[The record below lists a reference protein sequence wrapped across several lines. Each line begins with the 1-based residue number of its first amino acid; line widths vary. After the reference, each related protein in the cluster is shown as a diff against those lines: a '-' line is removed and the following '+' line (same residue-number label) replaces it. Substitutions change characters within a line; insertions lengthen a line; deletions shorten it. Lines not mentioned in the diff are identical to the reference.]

1 MKQRLS
7 PNLRISSL
15 SCSSSLSRQRKPSS
29 LFHTTTN
36 ADIKAHF
43 IAKLRTCTDLTSA
56 ASTHSNLVK
65 SGLSDDTFTT
75 NHLINCYLRL
85 LRIDHAR
92 KLFDQMP
99 QPNVVSWTSLMAGY
113 VSHDQPIVALGF
125 LNQMQAT
132 LVLPNE
138 FTFATLINAC
148 SVLANLDIGRRVH
161 ALVQIMGFG
170 SNLVVCSSLID
181 MYGKCNFVDEAR
193 LIFDSMCVRN
203 VVSWTSMI
211 TTYAQNAQGHHALQ
225 LFREFNHSQLDKP
238 NHFMLCSV
246 ISACSSL
253 GKLGSGKVTH
263 GVVIR
268 RGHDANDVIATALVD
283 MYAKC
288 GCVRYSYQIFRRI
301 RNPSVIPYTS
311 MIVGAA
317 KYGLGALS
325 LQLFQEMVDRKI
337 KPNDVTFVGVLH
349 ACSHSGLID
358 KGLELLNSMN
368 VKYGVMPDA
377 KHYTCIADMLG
388 RVGRVEEAYQL
399 AKSVKVECEGH
410 ALLWGTLLSASR
422 LHGRVDIALE
432 ASKRLIESNQQVA
445 GAYVTLSNT
454 YALAGDW
461 ENAHNLRSEMKSSGV
476 CKEPGSSWIEI
487 KESTYLF
494 HAGDISR
501 CNQGN
506 EILSLLRELEK
517 RMKERGYVGGTT
529 GLVFVDVEEEAKEE
543 IVSLHSEK
551 LALAFGLIN
560 TPKGVT
566 IRIMKNLR
574 MCKDCHETFKL
585 ISDIV
590 ERDFI
595 VRDVNRFHHF
605 KNGLCTCRDFW

>member
-1 MKQRLS
+1 MKQRL
-7 PNLRISSL
+7 NLNLVISMSCYSSL
-15 SCSSSLSRQRKPSS
+15 YKPS

-36 ADIKAHF
+36 ADIKAYLVG
-43 IAKLRTCTDLTSA
+43 KLQTCKDLTSA
-56 ASTHSNLVK
+56 TLTHSK
-65 SGLSDDTFTT
+65 AIISGLSYDTFTT

-85 LRIDHAR
+85 LRIDHAH
-92 KLFDQMP
+92 KLFDQMS
-99 QPNVVSWTSLMAGY
+99 QRNVVSWTSLMAGY
-113 VSHDQPIVALGF
+113 VSHGQPIVALRLF
-125 LNQMQAT
+125 HQMQAS

-148 SVLANLDIGRRVH
+148 SILANIDIGRRFH
-161 ALVQIMGFG
+161 ALIEIMGFG
-170 SNLVVCSSLID
+170 CNLVVCSSLID
-181 MYGKCNFVDEAR
+181 MYGKCNLVDEAR
-193 LIFDSMCVRN
+193 LIFDSMCIRN

-211 TTYAQNAQGHHALQ
+211 TTYAQNAIGHYALQ
-225 LFREFNHSQLDKP
+225 LFREFNHLRLDKP

-246 ISACSSL
+246 ISACASL
-253 GKLGSGKVTH
+253 GKLGSGKITH

-268 RGHDANDVIATALVD
+268 RGHDANDVIATTLVD

-288 GCVRYSYQIFRRI
+288 GCVHYSTKVFRRI
-301 RNPSVIPYTS
+301 QNPSVIPYTS

-317 KYGLGALS
+317 KYGLGTLS
-325 LQLFQEMVDRKI
+325 LQLFEEMVDRRI
-337 KPNDVTFVGVLH
+337 KPNDVTFVGALH
-349 ACSHSGLID
+349 ACSHSGLVD
-358 KGLELLNSMN
+358 KGLEILDSMN

-388 RVGRVEEAYQL
+388 RVGRIEEAYQL
-399 AKSVKVECEGH
+399 AKSVQVERDGY

-422 LHGRVDIALE
+422 LHGRVDIAVE

-461 ENAHNLRSEMKSSGV
+461 ENAHNLRSEMKRTGIQ
-476 CKEPGSSWIEI
+476 KEPGSSWIEI

-494 HAGDISR
+494 HAGDISN
-501 CNQGN
+501 CNQRS
-506 EILSLLRELEK
+506 EMLSLLRELEE
-517 RMKERGYVGGTT
+517 RMKEKGYVGGTT
-529 GLVFVDVEEEAKEE
+529 GVVFLDVEEEAKVE
-543 IVSLHSEK
+543 IMSLHSEK

-574 MCKDCHETFKL
+574 MCRDCHETFKL

-605 KNGLCTCRDFW
+605 NNGLCTCGDFW